1 MFKKKDRGWRPCADY
16 CQLNTARVP
25 NPYPLPN
32 IADFNSWDSGSIV
45 FSNLVLQKGYYQMQV
60 EQEDIHKTAII
71 TPFGMFEFLV
81 MSFGLQN
88 TGNTFPLL
96 MDQILGETFHYIL

>member
-32 IADFNSWDSGSIV
+32 IANFNSCDIGSIV

-60 EQEDIHKTAII
+60 EQEDIHKTTII
-71 TPFGMFEFLV
+71 TRLV
-81 MSFGLQN
+81 LSADCL
-88 TGNTFPLL
+88 
-96 MDQILGETFHYIL
+96 HS